1 MSSCPQKTQSCGF
14 LVKHSLVYRNF
25 TPKLCL
31 WLLIF
36 ERVEIY
42 FWVHDQSHKGRVGR
56 KPASYLR
63 TVHWE
68 LEKQMVSPTRQREN
82 TKGGLI
88 NSMGR
93 HSGRWL
99 EPRDLRPAYIVC
111 WECRGKKKQQNTKR
125 RRRKWKK
132 EAKENDFCRYSFLPK
147 LAQVGQQRQNST
159 LVSWRWACQPTTGW
173 LTLLKHL

>member
-82 TKGGLI
+82 TKGVLI

-93 HSGRWL
+93 HSGKWL

-111 WECRGKKKQQNTKR
+111 WECREKTKQNKTQGEGRGSERKGQKR
-125 RRRKWKK
+125 MISVDTPFFPSLLR
-132 EAKENDFCRYSFLPK
+132 
-147 LAQVGQQRQNST
+147 LAGSVRT
-159 LVSWRWACQPTTGW
+159 P
-173 LTLLKHL
+173 LLYPDGEHVNRPLAGSHS